1 MADTARSAR
10 GEHPNLCAFSCCVS
24 TAVNSPFVFLLGE
37 GAAGSVSCKVPR
49 VPSHGGQRTSDH
61 IHGFGGSW
69 WVTTTS
75 HTAKTDTFMSRQA
88 WNGLANLSACV
99 FFSHSSTEGKQKCF
113 FSREQPAEK
122 TAVCVKAICWRA
134 VTAAVGQSYQSI
146 EEQTKKAGTVKQLK
160 PKHCLFKKWHFLV
173 WMHHVCVQSAVS
185 CCLRRSLYCVW
196 YFFKLLYFGDSRKK
210 IILLIKTKT

>member
-10 GEHPNLCAFSCCVS
+10 GKHPNLCAFSCCVS
-24 TAVNSPFVFLLGE
+24 AAVNSPFVFLLGE

-75 HTAKTDTFMSRQA
+75 HTAKTDTLCPDKPETA
-88 WNGLANLSACV
+88 WQIYQLV
-99 FFSHSSTEGKQKCF
+99 FFFSQFNRRKTKVF

-146 EEQTKKAGTVKQLK
+146 EEQTKKAGTLKQLK

-173 WMHHVCVQSAVS
+173 WMHHVCVQSSVS

-196 YFFKLLYFGDSRKK
+196 YFLVESRKK